1 LWPISSDKM
10 HMALV
15 PAPDQPRK
23 PFTPKEL
30 SEYLSVP
37 VRTLDRWRSQRTG
50 PLFVRMG
57 VHVRYRPEDV
67 DQWIADLL
75 DDASDWFAS

>member
-1 LWPISSDKM
+1 M

-75 DDASDWFAS
+75 DDANDWFAS